1 MSELKK
7 GPRGLPAINRLRE
20 ERSRRGSRWTMQA
33 GLVAAGAVIVSL
45 IAHTVVSRQDLASD
59 KRALLAKQ
67 SAVQVTL
74 GVEWSAFRQ
83 RIEEDVVRAAGPYLG
98 DHVEREA
105 QNGAFRTQAGLYLRM
120 RVADARGPESVAHAA
135 VGGQKDAFVACLL
148 REPNDR
154 GIRGELDGG
163 AFAEQPWN
171 LGQAYWAT
179 RILLPEWASGVED
192 VDDRMRLR
200 VYVAQYDEAMRS
212 EIPLA
217 VEVIKRAK
225 FFLLALDEDAP
236 DAVDSTDGGPT
247 TESTL
252 QLVSHPTRIFLFDTS
267 NGRELLRLRRTGQ
280 GRVIQVGERAVTDPE
295 TKDAML
301 RQANNC
307 DLGNQIEDALH

>member
-1 MSELKK
+1 
-7 GPRGLPAINRLRE
+7 
-20 ERSRRGSRWTMQA
+20 MQA

-45 IAHTVVSRQDLASD
+45 IAHTVVSRQDLSSD

-83 RIEEDVVRAAGPYLG
+83 RIEEDVVRAAGPYAG
-98 DHVEREA
+98 DHVEREV
-105 QNGAFRTQAGLYLRM
+105 QTRAFRTQAGLYLRM
-120 RVADARGPESVAHAA
+120 RAADARSAESVAHGA

-179 RILLPEWASGVED
+179 RILSPEWASAVGEA
-192 VDDRMRLR
+192 DDPLRLR
-200 VYVAQYDEAMRS
+200 VYAAQYDEAMRS

-217 VEVIKRAK
+217 VEIIKRAK
-225 FFLLALDEDAP
+225 FFLLALDEDAA
-236 DAVDSTDGGPT
+236 DALDSTDGGST
-247 TESTL
+247 TESAL
-252 QLVSHPTRIFLFDTS
+252 QLVGHPTRVFLFDTS
-267 NGRELLRLRRTGQ
+267 NGRELLRLRRSGQ
-280 GRVIQVGERAVTDPE
+280 GRVLQVGERAMTDPE
-295 TKDAML
+295 TRDAMQ

-307 DLGNQIEDALH
+307 DLGHQIEDALH

>member
-1 MSELKK
+1 
-7 GPRGLPAINRLRE
+7 
-20 ERSRRGSRWTMQA
+20 
-33 GLVAAGAVIVSL
+33 
-45 IAHTVVSRQDLASD
+45 
-59 KRALLAKQ
+59 
-67 SAVQVTL
+67 
-74 GVEWSAFRQ
+74 
-83 RIEEDVVRAAGPYLG
+83 
-98 DHVEREA
+98 
-105 QNGAFRTQAGLYLRM
+105 
-120 RVADARGPESVAHAA
+120 
-135 VGGQKDAFVACLL
+135 
-148 REPNDR
+148 
-154 GIRGELDGG
+154 
-163 AFAEQPWN
+163 
-171 LGQAYWAT
+171 
-179 RILLPEWASGVED
+179 
-192 VDDRMRLR
+192 MRLR